1 MKFLHKD
8 RILNARPAEVISCEL
23 PSRPRRSRRPI
34 SSGPRVHPPMRRAVF
49 AYLGGSSRVVI
60 GPATGAIYRFKAPGA
75 RLRIDPRDA
84 AAMQKLAALARGE

>member
-8 RILNARPAEVISCEL
+8 RILKARPAELISCEISHGL
-23 PSRPRRSRRPI
+23 RRNARPI

-49 AYLGGSSRVVI
+49 AYLGGSSRIVI
-60 GPATGAIYRFKAPGA
+60 GPATGAIYRFKGPGA

-84 AAMQKLAALARGE
+84 AAMQKLAALAAID